1 MARRLGR
8 SLPTFTEI
16 PEMFTLKV
24 PDISA
29 ANLNVHVR
37 LLNEVGLHLLCNLIS
52 DGDVWHSP
60 NVHLGSTR
68 TVKRI
73 SDCV

>member
-16 PEMFTLKV
+16 PEMFTLRV

-29 ANLNVHVR
+29 ANPDAHVWS
-37 LLNEVGLHLLCNLIS
+37 LGGVVPHLRCSRIS

-60 NVHLGSTR
+60 NVHLGNTQ
-68 TVKRI
+68 TVNRK